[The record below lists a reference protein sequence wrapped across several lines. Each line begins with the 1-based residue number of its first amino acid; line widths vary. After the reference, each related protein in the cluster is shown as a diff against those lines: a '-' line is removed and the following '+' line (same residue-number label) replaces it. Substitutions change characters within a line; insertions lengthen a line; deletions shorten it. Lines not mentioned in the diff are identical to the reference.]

1 MANIITEHSSL
12 SKKVNLHTIG
22 PFHEYFSLKNVM
34 ENLSVVIPDF
44 KSKYLEKTII
54 SSLLLGVEEIIISNY
69 RTEYTDSLKKKF
81 SYKKGIRFLDFHEKK
96 NPGDYRNEGAEKVT
110 KDFILFLD
118 SDIEI
123 TEKTKF

>member
-1 MANIITEHSSL
+1 
-12 SKKVNLHTIG
+12 
-22 PFHEYFSLKNVM
+22 M